1 MEKEAYNY
9 LTSKFGKDLVIE
21 HICPFVYQKQ
31 DPLLLLDIRTYSHD
45 RWILNSSYNEI
56 RYPIDER
63 IYLFYDLISYS
74 TSCDL
79 KNNKRIKSIVKTQN
93 PYNQFK
99 NINSVNNQIIAS
111 LTPYERTHF
120 INHFILKHYIT
131 DNEDGDEETWENE
144 L

>member
-1 MEKEAYNY
+1 MEKEVYNY

-21 HICPFVYQKQ
+21 NICPFVYQKQ

-79 KNNKRIKSIVKTQN
+79 KHNKRIKSIVKSQN

-131 DNEDGDEETWENE
+131 DSEDEDEETWENE

>member
-1 MEKEAYNY
+1 MENEAYNY

-45 RWILNSSYNEI
+45 KWILNSSYNEI

-131 DNEDGDEETWENE
+131 DSENEDEETWENE